1 MNKLEQ
7 YLNLASRAYYS
18 GAPIITDEQFDRL
31 AESIGYNAVGAKQH
45 GNVERHVYQMY
56 SLQKYYEDR
65 FSMMGNEG
73 WKDLC
78 IDIDIMIE
86 SLNNLSVI
94 PDEKTLMFKKGELS
108 ILTWLK
114 TLKEVSERAYEE
126 LNEKNL

>member
-1 MNKLEQ
+1 MSPELE
-7 YLNLASRAYYS
+7 
-18 GAPIITDEQFDRL
+18 
-31 AESIGYNAVGAKQH
+31 
-45 GNVERHVYQMY
+45 
-56 SLQKYYEDR
+56 KYYTSR
-65 FSMMGNEG
+65 FDMMSTEG

-94 PDEKTLMFKKGELS
+94 PNEKTLMFKKGELS